1 MSIYIN
7 GNPRSLSLSLYI
19 YIYIYIII
27 SVYESFKKWVYN
39 ISIHNSDRVWA
50 ARCAIF
56 HIIIFSDITTVF
68 VLL

>member
-19 YIYIYIII
+19 YIYIIIGF
-27 SVYESFKKWVYN
+27 YESFKKWVYN
-39 ISIHNSDRVWA
+39 ISIHNSDRVRA